1 MQKVPSVQLT
11 ISKPSIKD
19 LLDEVKGFKYQI
31 TMKLLLNKYKE
42 NADRKFAPV
51 YFNSTT
57 KIVTNSE
64 YDLNKSFQKVF

>member
-31 TMKLLLNKYKE
+31 TMKFLLNKYKE

-57 KIVTNSE
+57 KIVTNSK